1 MSAPGRAPDAQG
13 APRRPRTVVTGLGVV
28 APSGI
33 GVEQHWATVR
43 DNAVSV
49 SPIDG
54 YDSSAYGVH
63 VAGQVPG
70 FVPTDFVDERL
81 LVQTDRWT
89 WMSLAAAAMAMDD
102 ADYDPA
108 EHDAYDTSVALAAGS
123 GGNAFGQKEMTS
135 LYGRG
140 PKAVTAYQSIAW
152 FYAASTGQASIKH
165 GTKGPA
171 SVLVTEG
178 AGGLDS
184 LGHAR
189 RVIRRGTPTV
199 LAGGTEAGLSPYA
212 LACQSVGGMLSP
224 GQSAETA
231 YRPFA
236 ATADGHVPGEGGA
249 VLVVED
255 ADAARRRGAPQ
266 VYGEVA
272 GYAATHD
279 AASATAPSEDPAQ
292 YARAMR
298 LALADAGVGVDDVD
312 LVIADAAGVPVLDEA
327 ESRALGEVFASRVT
341 TVPVAAPSG
350 LVGRLSV
357 GGSALGAAT
366 ALLCL
371 RDGVVPAVGNLQ
383 DPGPVHAARGLELVA
398 RPREAD
404 VDVVLVCAR
413 GLGGFNS
420 AMVLR
425 RHAPDEED
433 PS

>member
-1 MSAPGRAPDAQG
+1 MSAAGADRRAVA
-13 APRRPRTVVTGLGVV
+13 VVTGLGVV
-28 APSGI
+28 APSGV
-33 GVEQHWATVR
+33 GAAAHWATVR
-43 DNAVSV
+43 DNAVRV
-49 SPIDG
+49 APVAGFDP
-54 YDSSAYGVH
+54 SSYGVR

-70 FVPTDFVDERL
+70 FVPADFVDERL
-81 LVQTDRWT
+81 MVQTDRWT
-89 WMSLAAAAMAMDD
+89 WMSLAATAMALDD
-102 ADYDPA
+102 AAYDPA
-108 EHDAYDTSVALAAGS
+108 DHDAYETSVALAAGS
-123 GGNAFGQKEMTS
+123 GGNAFGQKEMTG

-212 LACQSVGGMLSP
+212 LACQSVGGTLSP
-224 GQSAETA
+224 GADADSA
-231 YRPFA
+231 YRPFSRS
-236 ATADGHVPGEGGA
+236 ADGHVPGEGGA

-255 ADAARRRGAPQ
+255 AEAARRRGAPQ

-272 GYAATHD
+272 GYASTHD
-279 AASATAPSEDPAQ
+279 AISTTAPGEDPTQ

-298 LALADAGVGVDDVD
+298 LALADAGVDVDSVD
-312 LVIADAAGVPVLDEA
+312 LVIADAAGVPVQDEA
-327 ESRALGEVFASRVT
+327 ESRALAEVFVDRAT
-341 TVPVAAPSG
+341 DVPVAAPSG

-357 GGSALGAAT
+357 GGSALAVAT
-366 ALLCL
+366 ALLCI
-371 RDGVVPAVGNLQ
+371 RDGVVPAVGNLR
-383 DPGPVHAARGLELVA
+383 DPDPAHAARGLELVA
-398 RPREAD
+398 APRRAD
-404 VDVVLVCAR
+404 VNTVLVCAR

-425 RHAPDEED
+425 RHVPEQEA
-433 PS
+433 S

>member
-1 MSAPGRAPDAQG
+1 MSAGGTTG
-13 APRRPRTVVTGLGVV
+13 ARRPVAVVTGLGVV
-28 APSGI
+28 APSGV
-33 GVEQHWATVR
+33 GVQAHWATVR
-43 DNAVSV
+43 ENAVRVGPVGFDAAS
-49 SPIDG
+49 
-54 YDSSAYGVH
+54 YGVS

-70 FVPTDFVDERL
+70 FVPADFVDERL
-81 LVQTDRWT
+81 MVQTDRWT
-89 WMSLAAAAMAMDD
+89 WMSLAATAMALDD
-102 ADYDPA
+102 AAYDPA
-108 EHDAYDTSVALAAGS
+108 DHDAYETSVALAAGS
-123 GGNAFGQKEMTS
+123 GGNAFGQEMTG

-212 LACQSVGGMLSP
+212 LACQSVGGTLSP
-224 GQSAETA
+224 GADAASA

-236 ATADGHVPGEGGA
+236 RTADGHVPGEGGA

-255 ADAARRRGAPQ
+255 AETARRRGAPQ
-266 VYGEVA
+266 VYGEIA

-279 AASATAPSEDPAQ
+279 ASSTTAPGQDPTQ

-298 LALADAGVGVDDVD
+298 LALADAGIGLGDVDAVD
-312 LVIADAAGVPVLDEA
+312 LVIADAAGLTAQDEV
-327 ESRALGEVFASRVT
+327 ESRALAEVFAARAT
-341 TVPVAAPSG
+341 DVPVAAPSG

-357 GGSALGAAT
+357 GGSALAVAT
-366 ALLCL
+366 ALLCI
-371 RDGVVPAVGNLQ
+371 RDGVVPAVGNLS
-383 DPGPVHAARGLELVA
+383 DPDPVHAQRGLELVA
-398 RPREAD
+398 TPRRAE

-413 GLGGFNS
+413 GMGGFNS

-425 RHAPDEED
+425 RHAPSSEET
-433 PS
+433 S

>member
-1 MSAPGRAPDAQG
+1 MSAAGAAGRPVA
-13 APRRPRTVVTGLGVV
+13 VVTGLGVV
-28 APSGI
+28 APSGV
-33 GVEQHWATVR
+33 GAEAHWSTVR
-43 DNAVSV
+43 DNTVRVAPVAGF
-49 SPIDG
+49 DA
-54 YDSSAYGVH
+54 SSYGVH

-70 FVPTDFVDERL
+70 FVPADFVDERL
-81 LVQTDRWT
+81 MVQTDRWT
-89 WMSLAAAAMAMDD
+89 WMSLAATAMALDD
-102 ADYDPA
+102 AAYDPA
-108 EHDAYDTSVALAAGS
+108 EHDAYETSVALAAGS
-123 GGNAFGQKEMTS
+123 GGNAFGQKEMTG

-212 LACQSVGGMLSP
+212 LACQSVGGTLSP
-224 GQSAETA
+224 GTEAASA
-231 YRPFA
+231 YRPFSR
-236 ATADGHVPGEGGA
+236 TADGHVPGEGGA

-255 ADAARRRGAPQ
+255 AEAARRRGAPQ

-279 AASATAPSEDPAQ
+279 AVSTTAPGDDPSQ

-298 LALADAGVGVDDVD
+298 LALADAGVDVDSVD
-312 LVIADAAGVPVLDEA
+312 LVIADAAGVRVQDEA
-327 ESRALGEVFASRVT
+327 ESRALAEVFSERAT
-341 TVPVAAPSG
+341 DVPVAAPSG

-357 GGSALGAAT
+357 GGSALAVAT
-366 ALLCL
+366 ALLCI
-371 RDGVVPAVGNLQ
+371 RDGVVPAVGNLH
-383 DPGPVHAARGLELVA
+383 DPDPAHAVRGLELVA
-398 RPREAD
+398 TPRRAD
-404 VDVVLVCAR
+404 VDTVLVCAR

-425 RHAPDEED
+425 RHAPVGQEA
-433 PS
+433 S